1 MATLRDLRDLA
12 MLSQTELAQLVGVSK
27 QSVWEWE
34 HGEAKPAP
42 VHRRKLLEIF
52 GVTPQQLLDAIAE
65 TAKQA
70 KPEGRPAPALAY

>member
-1 MATLRDLRDLA
+1 MATLRDLRELA
-12 MLSQTELAQLVGVSK
+12 MLSQTELAQRVGVSK

-42 VHRRKLLEIF
+42 VHRRKLLEVL
-52 GVTPQQLLDAIAE
+52 GVTPRELLDAIAE

-70 KPEGRPAPALAY
+70 KQEGRPALALA